1 MLQGCR
7 PLSGRDC
14 PSVPRAALRP
24 FAQPPFWPPRHSV
37 EEACAL
43 SERSIAVADG
53 AVAHRLRLRT
63 ALLLPLRGG
72 EDDINEDEGVE
83 VFRTVDGYDLEPLP
97 TYSLRTP
104 DQDDGVDYGAHG
116 FMFNIENT
124 AKRTVIITGTFR
136 TFVIFLSLS
145 HTHTHNTHTPL
156 LSGFQVCAGHG
167 IHNIYRNGVVF
178 RSAWCIQSSV

>member
-1 MLQGCR
+1 
-7 PLSGRDC
+7 
-14 PSVPRAALRP
+14 
-24 FAQPPFWPPRHSV
+24 
-37 EEACAL
+37 
-43 SERSIAVADG
+43 VADG
-53 AVAHRLRLRT
+53 AVAHRLRLRK

-136 TFVIFLSLS
+136 IFVVIFYLS
-145 HTHTHNTHTPL
+145 HTHKHAQHTHTTPMIL
-156 LSGFQVCAGHG
+156 GFQVCSGHG
-167 IHNIYRNGVVF
+167 IHNIYRLVF
-178 RSAWCIQSSV
+178 CIQKCTRHTVFCITVVGEKVKMNTCVCCCLCRVRACVVVCSLLCE

>member
-14 PSVPRAALRP
+14 PSVPPAALRP
-24 FAQPPFWPPRHSV
+24 FAQPPFCPPRNSI

-53 AVAHRLRLRT
+53 AVAHRLRLRK

-136 TFVIFLSLS
+136 IFVVIFYLS
-145 HTHTHNTHTPL
+145 HTHKHAQHTHTTPMML
-156 LSGFQVCAGHG
+156 GFQVCAGHG
-167 IHNIYRNGVVF
+167 IHNIYRHGVL
-178 RSAWCIQSSV
+178 

>member
-1 MLQGCR
+1 M
-7 PLSGRDC
+7 RDC
-14 PSVPRAALRP
+14 SSVPRAALRP
-24 FAQPPFWPPRHSV
+24 FAQPPFCPPRNSV

-53 AVAHRLRLRT
+53 AVAHRLRLRK

-124 AKRTVIITGTFR
+124 AKRTVIITGIFR
-136 TFVIFLSLS
+136 IFVGDFFISLP

-156 LSGFQVCAGHG
+156 L
-167 IHNIYRNGVVF
+167 
-178 RSAWCIQSSV
+178 